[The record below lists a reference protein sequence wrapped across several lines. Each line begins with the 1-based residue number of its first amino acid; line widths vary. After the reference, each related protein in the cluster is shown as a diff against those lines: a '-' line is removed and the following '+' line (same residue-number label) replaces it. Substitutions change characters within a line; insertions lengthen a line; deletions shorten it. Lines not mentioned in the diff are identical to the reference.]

1 MIDKQLLIDAK
12 NGMAEAQSYLGYKYI
27 EGKDT
32 PQDYRKAYNWLL
44 KAADQGY
51 AIAQHN
57 LGHMYTTVNEGVS
70 IDYEKAIYWYTKAAK
85 QGYAF
90 SQHNLGRLYLLGEHV
105 EQDFEEAF
113 IWLSIASKQGHTGA
127 QCTLG
132 QMYLDGRGL
141 PESPKVA
148 AYWIG
153 LARSKGNEIAKELWS
168 DYELWEYVDD

>member
-32 PQDYRKAYNWLL
+32 AQDYRKAYSWLL

-51 AIAQHN
+51 TIAQHN
-57 LGHMYTTVNEGVS
+57 LGHMYTTVNGGVS
-70 IDYEKAIYWYTKAAK
+70 IDYEKAIYWYTKAAN
-85 QGYAF
+85 QGCES
-90 SQHNLGRLYLLGEHV
+90 SQHNLGRLYLLGEHI

-113 IWLSIASKQGHTGA
+113 VWLSIASKQGHTGA

-141 PESPKVA
+141 TESPKVA

-168 DYELWEYVDD
+168 DYELWECVDE